1 MKAVLFY
8 GTMIPSK
15 NQPRSRVC
23 PNASQN
29 AYVNVH
35 AQVIDISPYQAMSNM
50 SMENEIVCG
59 ADIHRDF
66 LVATMISRTGLKLQE
81 RFNMDQEGLLEFK
94 SWLLNHKCQRVAVE
108 STGSYWYPIFCTL
121 EGYVQFILANAFQI
135 RNIEGKKTDKLD
147 SERIAVYC
155 LNDLIKPSRIYP
167 KDYRDLRSITRSRE
181 ALVNARSKLKN
192 QIHQLLATCC
202 IKLSSVI
209 SDSFGKSGRYI
220 IDRLL
225 EGKTIDQII
234 SGIPSKRVRKK
245 EEGLRN
251 AIKNGLD
258 PVQLLLI
265 KTNLDAIDNLSE
277 KINIL
282 DAEISI
288 KVKPFEEDLNILLS
302 VPGIGLTSAATI
314 LAEMGDYRDF
324 PNADKMAMYFGIVP
338 SVYQS
343 AGKLRTGKITKRGS
357 KHMRRILVEVA
368 KAISKTKRNSKL
380 KRFFMRVYTRSG
392 KKNVAA
398 IALARK
404 VLCIIYHLLMK
415 REDYQEPEVKKSKP
429 KMPSCVSP
437 VSMMDLDEMIK
448 TLSRA
453 GYLVEKGLKEGCG

>member
-1 MKAVLFY
+1 
-8 GTMIPSK
+8 
-15 NQPRSRVC
+15 
-23 PNASQN
+23 
-29 AYVNVH
+29 
-35 AQVIDISPYQAMSNM
+35 VISICPYQAMSNM
-50 SMENEIVCG
+50 NTENEIVCG

-66 LVATMISRTGLKLQE
+66 LVATMISRKGLKLQE
-81 RFNMDQEGLLEFK
+81 RFSMNQDGLLEFK
-94 SWLLNHKCQRVAVE
+94 SWILNHKCQRVAVE
-108 STGSYWYPIFCTL
+108 STGSYWYPIFYTL
-121 EGYVQFILANAFQI
+121 EGYVEFILANAFQI

-220 IDRLL
+220 LDRLL
-225 EGKTIDQII
+225 EGKSIDQII
-234 SGIPSKRVRKK
+234 SGIPSKRVRNK
-245 EEGLRN
+245 EDELRN
-251 AIKNGLD
+251 AIRNGLD

-265 KTNLDAIDNLSE
+265 KTNLDAIDDLSE
-277 KINIL
+277 KIKIL

-324 PNADKMAMYFGIVP
+324 ASADKMAMYFGIVP

-368 KAISKTKRNSKL
+368 KAISKTKKNSNL
-380 KRFFMRVYTRSG
+380 KRFFMRVYKRSG

-404 VLCIIYHLLMK
+404 VLCIIYHLLMN
-415 REDYQEPEVKKSKP
+415 REDYQEPEIKKTKP
-429 KMPSCVSP
+429 KISICGSP
-437 VSMMDLDEMIK
+437 ISAMDIDEMIS

-453 GYLVEKGLKEGCG
+453 GYLVEKGFKEGCG